1 MERSRA
7 TYTLVFFTGL
17 FLACLTF
24 IQPGDV
30 HAESNSHIFSEGAA
44 TVQLSDG
51 KTVEVTNDTNG
62 VIRITGDSGTT
73 YESTI
78 PDADI
83 ASVQET
89 KMDNASY
96 LIVEYRTHGTA
107 QALQFDILHVKN
119 EKLERI
125 YQSDLYEGAR
135 LTVNEEGAQLEVSYP
150 KIEQDVPLAEP
161 KEVYI
166 EAFTVAPQQVT
177 KQDTR
182 TESTASAAKARMF
195 RASAAGLTN
204 PSYNTI
210 SRKLTAAAVKYD
222 VPAEIVKSIAF
233 RESGWKQYW
242 TGSTPSYQASC
253 SIADG
258 SNVVIGYDCI
268 GIGIMQVSDYN
279 RNDTEE
285 IERLMHDI
293 DYNIDRGMRILKNKW
308 NEANSKA
315 ESTLAYNLIPKVN
328 DGNPDKLENWYFAIL
343 AYNGRLE
350 RNDPIANP
358 QTAYQELVYKEM
370 ENQSLITT
378 TPFPTHLLTPGRIS
392 GKLGSYFS
400 FQTNQVSTPGPL
412 HESTQNYGN
421 GSTVYVTADSLALR
435 NSPNGSSVGSLP
447 RGEKLTIT
455 GGYTANN
462 SNVNHYVWYPVRTS
476 SGKTGYVASGYLS
489 KSPVVVHNLEGSR
502 RNATSA
508 SISNY
513 GWHLESPEAVVLG
526 RSDLPIDAFTG
537 SVLAAQMDSPLL
549 LTDQNKLE
557 QVTVTE
563 IDRLNPSTIYIVGAE
578 PAISKNVEN
587 DLRKKF
593 PNSTIERV
601 AGSTRYATAV
611 KVAEEVAAVA
621 NKPSE
626 IFLAVGDETSPDAL
640 TIGPHAGKEGI
651 PILLT
656 RTGELHDEVKNYIK
670 RNSIKKVTI
679 IGSEIVVSKRVA
691 DAVKQLGASVERV
704 YGADRYSTNAAVI
717 TKYYGTN
724 PDRVFFANGQTT
736 VDSLSGAPLAAK
748 YDAPII
754 LTRPDAVTKPTRAFL
769 NKLTDQPEIFYLG
782 SDAAITDRTRKELE
796 EILQ

>member
-7 TYTLVFFTGL
+7 TNIYVFFAGL
-17 FLACLTF
+17 FLACLAF
-24 IQPGDV
+24 IQPADV
-30 HAESNSHIFSEGAA
+30 QAESNSHAFSEGAA

-62 VIRITGDSGTT
+62 VIRIKGDSGTL

-89 KMDNASY
+89 TMDNASY
-96 LIVEYRTHGTA
+96 VIVEYRTHGTA
-107 QALQFDILHVKN
+107 QALQFDILHVTN

-135 LTVNEEGAQLEVSYP
+135 LTVDEEGTQLEVSYP

-177 KQDTR
+177 KEDKR
-182 TESTASAAKARMF
+182 TEPTASASQARTF
-195 RASAAGLTN
+195 RASAASYSN
-204 PSYNTI
+204 PSYDTI

-253 SIADG
+253 SISDG

-293 DYNIDRGMRILKNKW
+293 DYNIDRGMRILKDKW
-308 NEANSKA
+308 NEANAKA

-421 GSTVYVTADSLALR
+421 GSTVYVTADQLTLR
-435 NSPNGSSVGSLP
+435 NSPNGSSIGSLP

-489 KSPVVVHNLEGSR
+489 KAPMVVHNLEGSR

-537 SVLAAQMDSPLL
+537 SVLAAQTDSPLL

-557 QVTVTE
+557 QVTITE

-593 PNSTIERV
+593 PNSTVERV

-621 NKPSE
+621 SKPSE
-626 IFLAVGDETSPDAL
+626 VFLAVGDEKSPDAL

-656 RTGELHDEVKNYIK
+656 RTGELHEEVKNYIK

-679 IGSEIVVSKRVA
+679 IGSETVVSKRVA

-704 YGADRYSTNAAVI
+704 YGPDRYSTNAAVI
-717 TKYYGTN
+717 TKYYGNN
-724 PDRVFFANGQTT
+724 PDQVFFANGQTT

-748 YDAPII
+748 YDAPIV
-754 LTRPDAVTKPTRAFL
+754 LTRPDAVTKPTRTFL
-769 NKLTDQPEIFYLG
+769 NKVTDQPEIFYLG
-782 SDAAITDRTRKELE
+782 SDAAIADRTRQELE
-796 EILQ
+796 GILQ

>member
-1 MERSRA
+1 MERSRV
-7 TYTLVFFTGL
+7 TYITVFIAGL
-17 FLACLTF
+17 FLTCLALL
-24 IQPGDV
+24 QPAAV
-30 HAESNSHIFSEGAA
+30 QAESASHTFSTGAA
-44 TVQLSDG
+44 SVSLSDG
-51 KTVEVTNDTNG
+51 KSVEVTNDING
-62 VIRITGDSGTT
+62 TIRITGDAGTL

-78 PDADI
+78 PDSDI
-83 ASVQET
+83 ASVQEAT
-89 KMDNASY
+89 MAENSY

-107 QALQFDILHVKN
+107 QALQFDILKLTN
-119 EKLERI
+119 EGLERI

-135 LTVNEEGAQLEVSYP
+135 LAVDQEGSQVRVSYP
-150 KIEQDVPLAEP
+150 KIEQNVPLAEP
-161 KEVYI
+161 KEVYV

-177 KQDTR
+177 EEGKQTK
-182 TESTASAAKARMF
+182 STTNETQARKF
-195 RASAAGLTN
+195 SASAAGHTN
-204 PSYNTI
+204 PSAEII

-222 VPAEIVKSIAF
+222 VPPEIVKSIAF
-233 RESGWKQYW
+233 RESGWRQY
-242 TGSTPSYQASC
+242 TSGSISSC
-253 SIADG
+253 GISDG
-258 SNVVIGYDCI
+258 SNVLIGYDCI

-279 RNDTEE
+279 RNDTQE
-285 IERLMHDI
+285 IQKLMHDI
-293 DYNIDRGMRILKNKW
+293 DYNIDRGMQILKDKW
-308 NEANSKA
+308 NETNKKA

-421 GSTVYVTADSLALR
+421 GSTVYVTADQLTLR
-435 NSPNGSSVGSLP
+435 NSPNGSSIGSLP

-489 KSPVVVHNLEGSR
+489 KASMVVHNLEGSR

-513 GWHLESPEAVVLG
+513 GWHLESPDTVVLG

-537 SVLAAQMDSPLL
+537 SVLAAQTDSPLL
-549 LTDQNKLE
+549 LTDQDKLE
-557 QVTVTE
+557 QVTITE

-587 DLRKKF
+587 DLRKRF
-593 PNSTIERV
+593 PNSTIKRV

-621 NKPSE
+621 SKPSE
-626 IFLAVGDETSPDAL
+626 VFLAVGDEKSPDAL

-656 RTGELHDEVKNYIK
+656 RTGELHEEVKNYIK

-679 IGSEIVVSKRVA
+679 IGSETVVSKRAA

-704 YGADRYSTNAAVI
+704 YGPDRYSTNAAVI
-717 TKYYGTN
+717 TKYHGNN
-724 PDRVFFANGQTT
+724 PDQVFFANGQTT

-748 YDAPII
+748 YDAPIV

-769 NKLTDQPEIFYLG
+769 NKVIDQPEIFYLG
-782 SDAAITDRTRKELE
+782 SDAAIADRTRQELE
-796 EILQ
+796 GILQ

>member
-7 TYTLVFFTGL
+7 TYLIVFCAGL
-17 FLACLTF
+17 FLTCMAWIL
-24 IQPGDV
+24 PADV
-30 HAESNSHIFSEGAA
+30 QAESSSHTFSTGTA
-44 TVQLSDG
+44 TVQLPDG
-51 KTVEVTNDTNG
+51 KTVEVTNDKNG
-62 VIRITGDSGTT
+62 TLRIMGDAGTL
-73 YESTI
+73 YDSTI

-83 ASVQET
+83 ASIQEAE
-89 KMDNASY
+89 MADDSY

-107 QALQFDILHVKN
+107 QALQFDVLHVTS

-135 LTVNEEGAQLEVSYP
+135 LTVAEDRSELEVSYP

-166 EAFTVAPQQVT
+166 EAFTVAQEQVT
-177 KQDTR
+177 KEDKR
-182 TESTASAAKARMF
+182 TEPAESSTKARTF
-195 RASAAGLTN
+195 RASAAGYTN
-204 PSYNTI
+204 PSYDTI

-222 VPAEIVKSIAF
+222 VPPEIVKSIAF

-242 TGSTPSYQASC
+242 TGTTPAYQDSC
-253 SIADG
+253 SVSDG

-268 GIGIMQVSDYN
+268 GIGVMQVSDYD
-279 RNDTEE
+279 RSDKQE
-285 IERLMHDI
+285 IQKLMHDI
-293 DYNIDRGMRILKNKW
+293 DYNIDRGMQILKDKW
-308 NEANSKA
+308 NEANAKA

-358 QTAYQELVYKEM
+358 QTAYQELIYKEM
-370 ENQSLITT
+370 ENNSLVAT

-421 GSTVYVTADSLALR
+421 GSAVYVTADKLTLR
-435 NSPNGSSVGSLP
+435 SSPNGSAIGTLP

-455 GGYTANN
+455 GGYTAND
-462 SNVNHYVWYPVRTS
+462 SSVNHYVWYPVRTS

-489 KSPVVVHNLEGSR
+489 KDPVVVHNLEGAR

-508 SISNY
+508 SISNF

-537 SVLAAQMDSPLL
+537 SVLAAQLDSPLL
-549 LTDQNKLE
+549 LTDQDKLE
-557 QVTVTE
+557 QVTITE
-563 IDRLNPSTIYIVGAE
+563 IERLDPSTIYIVGAE
-578 PAISKNVEN
+578 PAISKSVESS
-587 DLRKKF
+587 LRQNF
-593 PNSTIERV
+593 PDSRIERV
-601 AGSTRYATAV
+601 AGSHRYATAV
-611 KVAEEVAAVA
+611 KVAEEVASVSS
-621 NKPSE
+621 KPSE
-626 IFLAVGDETSPDAL
+626 IFLAVGDEKSPDAL
-640 TIGPHAGKEGI
+640 TIGPHAGSEGI

-656 RTGELHDEVKNYIK
+656 RTDQLHDEVKNYIK
-670 RNSIKKVTI
+670 RNGIKKVTI
-679 IGSEIVVSKRVA
+679 IGSETVVSKRVS
-691 DAVKQLGASVERV
+691 DQIKQLGASVERV
-704 YGADRYSTNAAVI
+704 YGPDRYSTNAAVI
-717 TKYYGTN
+717 TKYHGTN
-724 PDRVFFANGQTT
+724 PDQVFFANGQTT

-748 YDAPII
+748 YDAPIV

-769 NKLTDQPEIFYLG
+769 NKIGDQPEIFYLG
-782 SDAAITDRTRKELE
+782 SDAAITDNTRKELE
-796 EILQ
+796 GILR

>member
-7 TYTLVFFTGL
+7 TYLIVFFAGL
-17 FLACLTF
+17 FLTCLIF
-24 IQPGDV
+24 IQPADV
-30 HAESNSHIFSEGAA
+30 QAESGGHTFSTGTA

-51 KTVEVTNDTNG
+51 KTVEVTNDISG
-62 VIRITGDSGTT
+62 VLRITGDAGIL
-73 YESTI
+73 YDSTI

-83 ASVQET
+83 ASIQEAN
-89 KMDNASY
+89 MADDSY

-107 QALQFDILHVKN
+107 QALQFDVLHVTN

-135 LTVNEEGAQLEVSYP
+135 LAIDEEGAQLEVSYP
-150 KIEQDVPLAEP
+150 KVEQDVPLAEP

-166 EAFTVAPQQVT
+166 EAFTVAPEQVT
-177 KQDTR
+177 KADER
-182 TESTASAAKARMF
+182 TEPATNSAKARTF
-195 RASAAGLTN
+195 SASAAGYTN
-204 PSYNTI
+204 PSYDTI

-222 VPAEIVKSIAF
+222 VPPEIVKSIAF
-233 RESGWKQYW
+233 RESGWKQY
-242 TGSTPSYQASC
+242 TNGSISSC
-253 SIADG
+253 SISDG

-268 GIGIMQVSDYN
+268 GIGIMQVSDYD
-279 RNDTEE
+279 RSDKQE
-285 IERLMHDI
+285 IQKLMHDI
-293 DYNIDRGMRILKNKW
+293 DYNIDRGMQILKDKW
-308 NEANSKA
+308 NEANAKA
-315 ESTLAYNLIPKVN
+315 ESALPYNLIPKVN

-358 QTAYQELVYKEM
+358 QTAYQELIYKEM
-370 ENQSLITT
+370 GNQSLIST

-392 GKLGSYFS
+392 GQLGSYFS

-412 HESTQNYGN
+412 HESTQNYGKGN
-421 GSTVYVTADSLALR
+421 TVYVTADRLTLR
-435 NSPNGSSVGSLP
+435 SSPNGSSIGTLP

-489 KSPVVVHNLEGSR
+489 TDPVVVHNLEGDR

-513 GWHLESPEAVVLG
+513 GWHLESPDAVVLG

-537 SVLAAQMDSPLL
+537 SVLAAQLDSPLL
-549 LTDQNKLE
+549 LTDQDKLE
-557 QVTVTE
+557 QVTITE
-563 IDRLNPSTIYIVGAE
+563 IDRLDPSTIYIVGAE

-587 DLRKKF
+587 NLRKNF
-593 PNSTIERV
+593 PESKIERV
-601 AGSTRYATAV
+601 AGSHRYATSV
-611 KVAEEVAAVA
+611 KVAEEVASVSS
-621 NKPSE
+621 KPSE
-626 IFLAVGDETSPDAL
+626 IFLAVGDEKSPDAL
-640 TIGPHAGKEGI
+640 TIGPHAGSEGI

-656 RTGELHDEVKNYIK
+656 RTAELHDDVKTYIK
-670 RNSIKKVTI
+670 RNNIKKVTI
-679 IGSEIVVSKRVA
+679 IGSETVVSKRVS
-691 DAVKQLGASVERV
+691 DQIKQLGASVERV
-704 YGADRYSTNAAVI
+704 EGPDRYSTNAAVI

-724 PDRVFFANGQTT
+724 PDQVFFANGQTT

-769 NKLTDQPEIFYLG
+769 NKINDQPEIFYLG

-796 EILQ
+796 GILQ